1 MTCSGSMFFKRFQW
15 RPRHCI
21 LTTSALHW
29 YTHQDGALKGSIDLT
44 TCTLQSLEAM
54 PRDCPTTGRSVAT
67 EWRIAIQT
75 PTARYF
81 LSAVSERDM
90 YEWLDAL
97 KVAIKLNDDP
107 IASPA
112 SWTTR
117 DRVMLYR
124 VCGAGDRDPHNLFN
138 AKPCP
143 SSVSH
148 SCNKS
153 STDMAAIM
161 QYRVVGGLN
170 RAMRWPVVGQS
181 RGIASSDC
189 RVHSVKSIGPFNA
202 PSLVGVVPVERRRR
216 NDAMTPATGTA

>member
-1 MTCSGSMFFKRFQW
+1 MSVKRGTLFTMTCSGSMFFKRFQW

-90 YEWLDAL
+90 YEWLHAL
-97 KVAIKLNDDP
+97 KVAIKLNDEP

-112 SWTTR
+112 SWTAR

-124 VCGAGDRDPHNLFN
+124 VCGAGDRDPHNLIN

-143 SSVSH
+143 SSSMALH
-148 SCNKS
+148 AA
-153 STDMAAIM
+153 STQDHGENVPPASRDR
-161 QYRVVGGLN
+161 RVG
-170 RAMRWPVVGQS
+170 
-181 RGIASSDC
+181 ASDD
-189 RVHSVKSIGPFNA
+189 RLGYN
-202 PSLVGVVPVERRRR
+202 
-216 NDAMTPATGTA
+216 